1 MITVLDFAVETEGAA
16 VAFLTKWGC
25 DGGWRMR
32 RLVGMLTTPTRLADE
47 VASEPEWDYRD
58 GKLVC
63 ETLKTTYRRGQPET
77 TKTGDCYEVW
87 REAGKYLVSVRSRD
101 LYKRLASIYWAPR
114 GGGGLMPVKV
124 NKEFTTTLGVVYA
137 ITAADLVGAAN
148 VLMDMARDG
157 EI

>member
-32 RLVGMLTTPTRLADE
+32 RLVGMMDSPTRLSEE
-47 VASEPEWDYRD
+47 VASEPEWDYAD

-63 ETLKTTYRRGQPET
+63 EPVATKYRRGVAET
-77 TKTGDCYEVW
+77 AKTGDRYEIW
-87 REAGKYLVSVRSRD
+87 REGGKYLVSVRSRD
-101 LYKRLASIYWAPR
+101 LYKRVSTVLWS
-114 GGGGLMPVKV
+114 GKGTLPVKV
-124 NKEFTTTLGVVYA
+124 NKEFTTTLSVVYA
-137 ITAADLVGAAN
+137 LTAADLIGAAA